1 MGEHRRKADGRRVFT
16 TEFKRATV
24 QRIVA
29 GEKTVAE
36 LSRELDI
43 APSVIRN
50 WKRFADAGATTAVQ
64 AREDVVP
71 ASQLREAYAKIRE
84 LERALGRKTMEVEIL
99 RAAQEVVK
107 KRHRCAE
114 SPGGDHAIDD
124 RDLRGPRDR
133 PAVGVLRCPAPPR
146 RPLSTRGRGNGPT
159 TDSGGDEPPVSGP
172 TGRSFAASGYRW
184 RWTETRS
191 PQRSRPVARRRS
203 RAADVRSS
211 EAGESWSESRSRS
224 PRTG

>member
-64 AREDVVP
+64 ASEDVVP

-99 RAAQEVVK
+99 RATQEVVK
-107 KRHRCAE
+107 KRRRCAE
-114 SPGGDHAIDD
+114 SPDDDHAVDD

-133 PAVGVLRCPAPPR
+133 PAVRVLRGPAASCW
-146 RPLSTRGRGNGPT
+146 PLSAGGRRDGPAA
-159 TDSGGDEPPVSGP
+159 DSGGDEQP
-172 TGRSFAASGYRW
+172 R
-184 RWTETRS
+184 
-191 PQRSRPVARRRS
+191 
-203 RAADVRSS
+203 DVRLSTGLGDREPDLS
-211 EAGESWSESRSRS
+211 DRLQPEADSARHATARLDAGTPGPHANRR
-224 PRTG
+224 